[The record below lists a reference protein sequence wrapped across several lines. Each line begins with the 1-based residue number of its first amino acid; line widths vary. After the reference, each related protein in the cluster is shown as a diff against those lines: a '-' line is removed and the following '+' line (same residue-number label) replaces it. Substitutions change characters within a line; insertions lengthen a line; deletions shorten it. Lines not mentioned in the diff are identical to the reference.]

1 MFLALASL
9 RAMLAITMTCALLAS
24 FVAGEK
30 FVSSSETSS
39 GTFVPET
46 AFGLWFLR
54 TATWE
59 HHVLRVAINDLK
71 RLLDTTLPAAPV
83 IVDVGC
89 GQGQSFRLLGNA
101 FKPGRIIGVDF
112 HEPSLVEAHRAA
124 QSCSQ
129 DDGWA
134 SEIELLHGDCARLPL
149 PDASADIVFC
159 HQTFH
164 HLVDQVHSLDEFRR
178 VLKPG
183 GVLLFAESTD
193 AYIKSWV
200 IRLLFR
206 HPMHVQKSADG
217 YLDMIR
223 NAGFAFGPQN
233 VSMPYLWWSR
243 AADFG
248 LLERL
253 GLHRPLPGK
262 RRETLVNVAAIKVG

>member
-1 MFLALASL
+1 
-9 RAMLAITMTCALLAS
+9 
-24 FVAGEK
+24 
-30 FVSSSETSS
+30 
-39 GTFVPET
+39 
-46 AFGLWFLR
+46 
-54 TATWE
+54 
-59 HHVLRVAINDLK
+59 
-71 RLLDTTLPAAPV
+71 V

-101 FKPGRIIGVDF
+101 FEPGRIIGVDF
-112 HEPSLVEAHRAA
+112 HEPSLVEAQGAARA
-124 QSCSQ
+124 CSH
-129 DDGWA
+129 DDGWT

-164 HLVDQVHSLDEFRR
+164 HLVDQDCSLAEFRR

>member
-1 MFLALASL
+1 VQS
-9 RAMLAITMTCALLAS
+9 T
-24 FVAGEK
+24 
-30 FVSSSETSS
+30 ETSS
-39 GTFVPET
+39 VSEGVPGNVPFVPET
-46 AFGLWFLR
+46 SFGVWFLR
-54 TATWE
+54 THTWE
-59 HHVLRVAINDLK
+59 HHVLRVAIDDLK
-71 RLLDTTLPAAPV
+71 RLIDTPLPASPV

-89 GQGQSFRLLGNA
+89 GQGISFRPLAQTFN
-101 FKPGRIIGVDF
+101 PERIIGIDF
-112 HEPSLVEAHRAA
+112 HEPSLDLAKNAARVCADHADTRAT
-124 QSCSQ
+124 QI
-129 DDGWA
+129 DV
-134 SEIELLHGDCARLPL
+134 LHGDCANLPL

-164 HLVDQVHSLDEFRR
+164 HLVEQERALAEFRR

-223 NAGFAFGPQN
+223 RGGFTFGAHN
-233 VSMPYLWWSR
+233 VSLPYLWWSR
-243 AADFG
+243 AKDFG

-253 GLHRPLPGK
+253 GIYTPKPGK
-262 RRETLVNVAAIKVG
+262 RRETLVNVAAVKID

>member
-1 MFLALASL
+1 M
-9 RAMLAITMTCALLAS
+9 
-24 FVAGEK
+24 
-30 FVSSSETSS
+30 SSSEISNV
-39 GTFVPET
+39 TFVPET

-71 RLLDTTLPAAPV
+71 CLIDTTLPAAPV

-101 FKPGRIIGVDF
+101 FNPGRIIGVDF
-112 HEPSLVEAHRAA
+112 HEPSLAEARSAARA
-124 QSCSQ
+124 CSR
-129 DDGWA
+129 DDGGA
-134 SEIELLHGDCARLPL
+134 TEIELLHGDCARLPL
-149 PDASADIVFC
+149 SDASADIVFC

-164 HLVDQVHSLDEFRR
+164 HLVDQGGSLAEFRR

-206 HPMHVQKSADG
+206 HPMHVQKSADA

-223 NAGFAFGPQN
+223 NAGFEFGSQN

-262 RRETLVNVAAIKVG
+262 RRETLVNVAAIKAG

>member
-1 MFLALASL
+1 M
-9 RAMLAITMTCALLAS
+9 RAMLASTMTCALFAS

-30 FVSSSETSS
+30 FVSSSEISNVA
-39 GTFVPET
+39 FVPET

-71 RLLDTTLPAAPV
+71 RLVDTPLPAAPV

-112 HEPSLVEAHRAA
+112 HEPSLVEAQRAA
-124 QSCSQ
+124 RACSQ

-134 SEIELLHGDCARLPL
+134 TTIELLQGDCARLPL

-164 HLVDQVHSLDEFRR
+164 HLVDQGRSLAEFRR

-206 HPMHVQKSADG
+206 HPMQVQKSADG

-223 NAGFAFGPQN
+223 NAGFAFGPHN

-253 GLHRPLPGK
+253 GLHRPQPGK
-262 RRETLVNVAAIKVG
+262 RRETLVNVAAVKAD